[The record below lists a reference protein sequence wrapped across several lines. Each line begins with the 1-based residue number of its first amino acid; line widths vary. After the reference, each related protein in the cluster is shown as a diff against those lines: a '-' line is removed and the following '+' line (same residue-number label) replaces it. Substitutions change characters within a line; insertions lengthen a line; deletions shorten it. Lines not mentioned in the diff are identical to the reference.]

1 MLKNKG
7 KLIAI
12 ITTLTISAGL
22 ITPVKMVK
30 ADEIN
35 VEVVQNIENG
45 ILSEEENSDS
55 KSSNKVVEI
64 LSFNDFHGNVLESG
78 KNIGAAKLTGIIKEY
93 QKRDEASDTYGV
105 ATVSGGDIYQGTAIS
120 NILAGEP
127 VSKMLEEIGIVA
139 SAIGNHEYDWGSD
152 KIKPWA
158 EEAGFKFVA
167 ANLIDETTGVAPEYA
182 EPYVMT
188 NVDGIN
194 IAFIGIATP
203 ETLTSTKAENVVGL
217 KFLDIVETIDKY
229 SEIVRAEGADI
240 VVALTHS
247 PALENSDGSITGE
260 AAEIAKNAA
269 DVDAVVAAHNHKFV
283 DGFVNNNNTGK
294 DVPVVQ
300 AGYNGRGLSV
310 ITFTFDENEEILDVE
325 ANTRQFYAESSTNE
339 FPIDKNVEETIAKY
353 NEQLAPTL
361 LTEVTELKF
370 DLDHDRYAGV
380 TPLGVTVAEAM
391 RQAGGTQVA
400 IANGGGIRAP
410 LTKGT
415 LTLGD
420 MYTILPFDNNVVTMK
435 VTGAKLKEL
444 IQHGINPDGFGWG
457 QYSGLTVW
465 YDSETDEITSM
476 RLSDGT
482 KVEEDKYYT
491 LTSIDFLMT
500 GGDSYNFDGHIDPVI
515 IGEMRDIVINQWKN
529 GIDKL
534 NLVTMKVTGA
544 KLKELIQHGIN
555 PDGFGWG
562 QYSGLTV
569 WYDSETDEITSMRLS
584 DGTKVEED
592 KYYTLTS
599 IDFLMTGGDSYN
611 FDGHIDPVIIGEMRD
626 IVINQWKNGID
637 KLNYNLLIDGED
649 TAVIP
654 EAMSGIIDTTIV
666 TLINGDGSYESPLE
680 MKINDVEINKIKSFL
695 NNLKQ
700 LGNIE
705 IETEENG
712 EYTVFKIKISLAD
725 KSLENLYIT
734 FNVDNTLVE
743 IIEAVNELKEN
754 NSVDPNPEETPD

>member
-310 ITFTFDENEEILDVE
+310 ITFTFDENDEILDIE

-391 RQAGGTQVA
+391 RQEGGTQVA

-515 IGEMRDIVINQWKN
+515 IGEMRDIVINQW
-529 GIDKL
+529 
-534 NLVTMKVTGA
+534 
-544 KLKELIQHGIN
+544 E
-555 PDGFGWG
+555 
-562 QYSGLTV
+562 
-569 WYDSETDEITSMRLS
+569 
-584 DGTKVEED
+584 
-592 KYYTLTS
+592 
-599 IDFLMTGGDSYN
+599 
-611 FDGHIDPVIIGEMRD
+611 
-626 IVINQWKNGID
+626 NGID

-754 NSVDPNPEETPD
+754 NSVDSNPEETPEIKPEVVPGGSGNENNAGSNNTEGVDKLPQTGAPISSAQVVFIALVITTIGFVVLKKKENVA

>member
-515 IGEMRDIVINQWKN
+515 IGEMRDIVINQW
-529 GIDKL
+529 
-534 NLVTMKVTGA
+534 
-544 KLKELIQHGIN
+544 E
-555 PDGFGWG
+555 
-562 QYSGLTV
+562 
-569 WYDSETDEITSMRLS
+569 
-584 DGTKVEED
+584 
-592 KYYTLTS
+592 
-599 IDFLMTGGDSYN
+599 
-611 FDGHIDPVIIGEMRD
+611 
-626 IVINQWKNGID
+626 NGID

-754 NSVDPNPEETPD
+754 NSVDSNPEETPEIKPEVVPGGSGNENNAGSNNTEGVDKLPQTGAPISSAQVVFIALVITTIGFVVLKKKENVA

>member
-217 KFLDIVETIDKY
+217 KFLDIVETIDQY
-229 SEIVRAEGADI
+229 SEVVRTEGADM

-310 ITFTFDENEEILDVE
+310 ITFTFDENEEILDIE

-391 RQAGGTQVA
+391 RQEGGTQVA

-515 IGEMRDIVINQWKN
+515 IGEMRDIVINQW
-529 GIDKL
+529 
-534 NLVTMKVTGA
+534 
-544 KLKELIQHGIN
+544 E
-555 PDGFGWG
+555 
-562 QYSGLTV
+562 
-569 WYDSETDEITSMRLS
+569 
-584 DGTKVEED
+584 
-592 KYYTLTS
+592 
-599 IDFLMTGGDSYN
+599 
-611 FDGHIDPVIIGEMRD
+611 
-626 IVINQWKNGID
+626 NGID

-754 NSVDPNPEETPD
+754 NSVDSNPEETPEIKPEVVPGGSGNENNAGSNNTEGVDKLPQTGAPISSAQVVFIALVITTIGFVVLKKKENVA

>member
-45 ILSEEENSDS
+45 ILSEEENRDS

-491 LTSIDFLMT
+491 LTSIDFLIT

-515 IGEMRDIVINQWKN
+515 IGEMRDIVINQW
-529 GIDKL
+529 
-534 NLVTMKVTGA
+534 
-544 KLKELIQHGIN
+544 E
-555 PDGFGWG
+555 
-562 QYSGLTV
+562 
-569 WYDSETDEITSMRLS
+569 
-584 DGTKVEED
+584 
-592 KYYTLTS
+592 
-599 IDFLMTGGDSYN
+599 
-611 FDGHIDPVIIGEMRD
+611 
-626 IVINQWKNGID
+626 NGID

-754 NSVDPNPEETPD
+754 NSVDPNPEETPEIKPEVVPGGSGNENNAGSNNTEGVDKLPQTGAPISSAQVVFIALVITTIGFVVLKKKENVA

>member
-310 ITFTFDENEEILDVE
+310 ITFTFDENEEILDIE

-391 RQAGGTQVA
+391 RQEGGTQVA

-515 IGEMRDIVINQWKN
+515 IGEMRDIVINQW
-529 GIDKL
+529 
-534 NLVTMKVTGA
+534 
-544 KLKELIQHGIN
+544 E
-555 PDGFGWG
+555 
-562 QYSGLTV
+562 
-569 WYDSETDEITSMRLS
+569 
-584 DGTKVEED
+584 
-592 KYYTLTS
+592 
-599 IDFLMTGGDSYN
+599 
-611 FDGHIDPVIIGEMRD
+611 
-626 IVINQWKNGID
+626 NGID

-754 NSVDPNPEETPD
+754 NSVDPNPEETPEIKPEVVPGGSGNENNAGSNNTEGVDKLPQTGAPISSAQVVFIALVITTIGFVVLKKKENVA

>member
-1 MLKNKG
+1 MLKNKR
-7 KLIAI
+7 KLLAL
-12 ITTLTISAGL
+12 ITAFTISAGL
-22 ITPVKMVK
+22 ITPVKAVK

-35 VEVVQNIENG
+35 VEAVQSIEG
-45 ILSEEENSDS
+45 ITLNEDENSED
-55 KSSNKVVEI
+55 KSLNKVIEI

-93 QKRDEASDTYGV
+93 QTKDEASDTYGV

-120 NILAGEP
+120 NILAGAP
-127 VSKMLEEIGIVA
+127 VSEMLKEIGIVA

-158 EEAGFKFVA
+158 DEVGFKFVA
-167 ANLIDETTGVAPEYA
+167 ANLIDEATGEVPEYV
-182 EPYVMT
+182 EPYVMIT
-188 NVDGIN
+188 VDGIN

-217 KFLDIVETIDKY
+217 KFLDIVETINKY
-229 SEIVRAEGADI
+229 SEVVRAEGADI

-247 PALENSDGSITGE
+247 PAIENSDGTITGE
-260 AAEIAKNAA
+260 AAEIAENAA
-269 DVDAVVAAHNHKFV
+269 DVDAVIAAHNHKFV
-283 DGFVNNNNTGK
+283 DGFVQNNNTGK

-310 ITFTFDENEEILDVE
+310 ITFTFDENEEILNVD
-325 ANTRQFYAESSTNE
+325 ANTRQFYAESTTNE
-339 FPIDKNVEETIAKY
+339 FPVDENVAQSIAKY
-353 NEQLAPTL
+353 NEELSPTL
-361 LTEVTELKF
+361 LTEVAELNF

-482 KVEEDKYYT
+482 KVEDDEYYT

-500 GGDSYNFDGHIDPVI
+500 GGDSYNFDGHIDSVI
-515 IGEMRDIVINQWKN
+515 IGEMRDVIINQWEK
-529 GIDKL
+529 
-534 NLVTMKVTGA
+534 
-544 KLKELIQHGIN
+544 
-555 PDGFGWG
+555 
-562 QYSGLTV
+562 
-569 WYDSETDEITSMRLS
+569 
-584 DGTKVEED
+584 
-592 KYYTLTS
+592 
-599 IDFLMTGGDSYN
+599 
-611 FDGHIDPVIIGEMRD
+611 
-626 IVINQWKNGID
+626 GID

-654 EAMSGIIDTTIV
+654 EAMSGIIDTSIV
-666 TLINGDGSYESPLE
+666 TLINGNGSYESPLE
-680 MKINDVEINKIKSFL
+680 MKINDVEINKVKTFL

-700 LGNIE
+700 LGSLE
-705 IETEENG
+705 IETEETND
-712 EYTVFKIKISLAD
+712 YTVFKIKISLQD
-725 KSLENLYIT
+725 KSLEDIYIT
-734 FNVDNTLVE
+734 FNVDNTLTEV
-743 IIEAVNELKEN
+743 ISAINELKEDN
-754 NSVDPNPEETPD
+754 LVESNPEETPEETPETTPGESGNDENIESGNNTESNTNEGNNKLPQTGSPISSSQVIFIALVITAIGVVVLKKKENVA

>member
-283 DGFVNNNNTGK
+283 DGFVNNNTGK

-515 IGEMRDIVINQWKN
+515 IGEMRDIVINQW
-529 GIDKL
+529 
-534 NLVTMKVTGA
+534 
-544 KLKELIQHGIN
+544 E
-555 PDGFGWG
+555 
-562 QYSGLTV
+562 
-569 WYDSETDEITSMRLS
+569 
-584 DGTKVEED
+584 
-592 KYYTLTS
+592 
-599 IDFLMTGGDSYN
+599 
-611 FDGHIDPVIIGEMRD
+611 
-626 IVINQWKNGID
+626 NGID

-754 NSVDPNPEETPD
+754 NSVDPNPEETPEIKPEVVPGGSGNENNAGSNNTEGVDKLPQTGAPISSAQVVFIALVITTIGFVVLKKKENVA

>member
-310 ITFTFDENEEILDVE
+310 ITFTFDENEEILDIE

-391 RQAGGTQVA
+391 RQEGGTQVA

-420 MYTILPFDNNVVTMK
+420 MYTILPFDNNV
-435 VTGAKLKEL
+435 
-444 IQHGINPDGFGWG
+444 
-457 QYSGLTVW
+457 
-465 YDSETDEITSM
+465 
-476 RLSDGT
+476 
-482 KVEEDKYYT
+482 
-491 LTSIDFLMT
+491 
-500 GGDSYNFDGHIDPVI
+500 
-515 IGEMRDIVINQWKN
+515 
-529 GIDKL
+529 
-534 NLVTMKVTGA
+534 VTMKVTGA

-754 NSVDPNPEETPD
+754 NSVDPNPEETPEIKPEVVPGGSGNENNAGSNNTEGVDKLPQTGAPISSAQVVFIALVITTIGFVVLKKKENVA

>member
-391 RQAGGTQVA
+391 RQEGGTQVA

-515 IGEMRDIVINQWKN
+515 IGEMRDIVINQW
-529 GIDKL
+529 
-534 NLVTMKVTGA
+534 
-544 KLKELIQHGIN
+544 E
-555 PDGFGWG
+555 
-562 QYSGLTV
+562 
-569 WYDSETDEITSMRLS
+569 
-584 DGTKVEED
+584 
-592 KYYTLTS
+592 
-599 IDFLMTGGDSYN
+599 
-611 FDGHIDPVIIGEMRD
+611 
-626 IVINQWKNGID
+626 NGID

-754 NSVDPNPEETPD
+754 NSVDSNPEETPEIKPEVVPGGSGNENNAGSNNTEGVDKLPQTGAPISSAQVVFIALVITTIGFVVLKKKENVA